1 MCGSNSEKK
10 VSSESDRPDAGRF
23 FYAPDACKNSGKEMH
38 ASMKTADKSKHLP
51 PPLTEISSTYRGA
64 HRYLPGFIGLKGGDR
79 NV

>member
-1 MCGSNSEKK
+1 MCGSDSENK

-38 ASMKTADKSKHLP
+38 ASMKTADKSKYHLP
-51 PPLTEISSTYRGA
+51 PRTVISSTYRSA
-64 HRYLPGFIGLKGGDR
+64 HRYLPGFFGLKGGDR